1 MFCSAFFSGLEIA
14 FISAN
19 KLKIELEN
27 KQGMLSARIAAY
39 FLRYPS
45 RFIGTMLV
53 GNNLSLVV
61 YGLMMA
67 RLLEPW
73 IESHLPASMH
83 SAFLV
88 VLMQTLVSTLLI
100 LVTAEFLPKVLFR
113 INPNKTLN
121 FFAVPMLLVYVLLYP
136 VVFLVIG
143 FSEFVLQKLFGVEF
157 FEDKS
162 VFGRIDLDHY
172 IREVASK
179 TQTDGSTEIQIFQK
193 ALDFT
198 NVKVSECMIPRTEII
213 AMEVNEPI
221 EALRKSFIETSLSK
235 TLIYEGSIDH
245 IIGFTH
251 SYEMFRNPVDIRSIL
266 LPISMVPE
274 TMAANDL
281 LALFTRQHKSIALVL
296 NEFGSTAGMVTLE
309 DVLEEIFGEIEDEH
323 DVDDLVEKQLNEHEF
338 IFSGRTEVD
347 YINAK
352 YHVGLPVSD
361 GYETLAGLIFHHYE
375 RIPQYNDVIRIENFV
390 ITVLS
395 VSNTRIERV
404 KVKKEE

>member
-1 MFCSAFFSGLEIA
+1 L
-14 FISAN
+14 
-19 KLKIELEN
+19 
-27 KQGMLSARIAAY
+27 
-39 FLRYPS
+39 
-45 RFIGTMLV
+45 
-53 GNNLSLVV
+53 
-61 YGLMMA
+61 
-67 RLLEPW
+67 
-73 IESHLPASMH
+73 
-83 SAFLV
+83 
-88 VLMQTLVSTLLI
+88 
-100 LVTAEFLPKVLFR
+100 
-113 INPNKTLN
+113 
-121 FFAVPMLLVYVLLYP
+121 
-136 VVFLVIG
+136 
-143 FSEFVLQKLFGVEF
+143 
-157 FEDKS
+157 
-162 VFGRIDLDHY
+162 
-172 IREVASK
+172 
-179 TQTDGSTEIQIFQK
+179 
-193 ALDFT
+193 
-198 NVKVSECMIPRTEII
+198 
-213 AMEVNEPI
+213 
-221 EALRKSFIETSLSK
+221 LSK